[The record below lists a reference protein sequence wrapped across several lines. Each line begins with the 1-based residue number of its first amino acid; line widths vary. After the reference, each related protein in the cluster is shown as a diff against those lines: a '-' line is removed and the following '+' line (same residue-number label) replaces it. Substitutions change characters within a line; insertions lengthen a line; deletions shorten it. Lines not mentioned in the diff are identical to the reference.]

1 MPLEIEGEG
10 TITVDTAF
18 GGDSFVIVN
27 PASLGLS
34 LEIDQAQAL
43 SELGVKITNAA
54 NDQLVFTHP
63 TQPEWHH
70 HSFCLFAGDL
80 EPIATGFRAKSI
92 VSIQPAS
99 LTAPLPVPQCRHA
112 WHCYT
117 QKGK

>member
-18 GGDSFVIVN
+18 GRDSFVIVN

-34 LEIDQAQAL
+34 LETNEAQAL

-70 HSFCLFAGDL
+70 HYSAFL
-80 EPIATGFRAKSI
+80 RAI
-92 VSIQPAS
+92 WN
-99 LTAPLPVPQCRHA
+99 PLPQAFVQNLLCLSSPQA
-112 WHCYT
+112 
-117 QKGK
+117 